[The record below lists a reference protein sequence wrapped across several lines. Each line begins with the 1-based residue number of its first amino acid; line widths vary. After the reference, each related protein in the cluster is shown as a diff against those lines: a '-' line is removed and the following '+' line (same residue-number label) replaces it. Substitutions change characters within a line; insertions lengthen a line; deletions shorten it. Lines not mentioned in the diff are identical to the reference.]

1 MARAVTTKQER
12 AKEKFA
18 GVLGRRG
25 RNLAEVREHRKNP
38 SRAGRRV
45 RADIKRSGVK
55 TVKYYLRG
63 LKWAWN

>member
-18 GVLGRRG
+18 ERAGRRG

-38 SRAGRRV
+38 SRV
-45 RADIKRSGVK
+45 IKRGGVK